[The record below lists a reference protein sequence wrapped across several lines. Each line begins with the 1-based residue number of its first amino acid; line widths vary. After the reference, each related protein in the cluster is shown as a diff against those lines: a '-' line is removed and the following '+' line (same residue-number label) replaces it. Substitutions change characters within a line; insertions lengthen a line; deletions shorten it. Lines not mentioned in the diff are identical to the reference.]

1 MPHSR
6 KTRLSCTKSPCAAS
20 RLSTRTPYLPT
31 DVAVGVAALTLI
43 CALLSGCAGNTD
55 NTRLKQRL
63 NTLLPADAILLGE
76 QHDAADHQRLQRGF
90 VEALAQR
97 GQLAALV
104 LEMAEHGT
112 STAALP
118 RDATPQ
124 QVQAALR
131 WNSAGWPWESY
142 APSVMAAL
150 QHGVPVLGA
159 NLPRDAMR
167 AAMSDPQFDNH
178 LVAAA
183 LARQREAIRIGHC
196 DMLPAEQLMPM
207 VRVQLARDAS
217 MADTIVAAM
226 VPGKTVLMIA
236 GAGHVLRDLGIPTHI
251 PANLRIRTVLAVA
264 GDTGIDV
271 KTDAD
276 MVWQTPALPPR
287 DHCAELGKQLKR

>member
-1 MPHSR
+1 M
-6 KTRLSCTKSPCAAS
+6 T
-20 RLSTRTPYLPT
+20 TRTPYLPT
-31 DVAVGVAALTLI
+31 GVGVAALTLI
-43 CALLSGCAGNTD
+43 LGMLSGCAGNTD
-55 NTRLKQRL
+55 DARLEQRL
-63 NTLLPADAILLGE
+63 DTLLPADAVLLGE
-76 QHDAADHQRLQRGF
+76 QHDAADHQRLQRAF

-104 LEMAEHGT
+104 LEMAERGT

-183 LARQREAIRIGHC
+183 LARQREAIRVGHC
-196 DMLPAEQLMPM
+196 DMLPVEQLMPM

-217 MADTIVAAM
+217 MADTVVAAM

-236 GAGHVLRDLGIPTHI
+236 GGGHVLRDLGIPTHI
-251 PANLRIRTVLAVA
+251 PGNLRIRTVLAVA
-264 GDTGIDV
+264 GDMGIDA

>member
-1 MPHSR
+1 M
-6 KTRLSCTKSPCAAS
+6 
-20 RLSTRTPYLPT
+20 
-31 DVAVGVAALTLI
+31 
-43 CALLSGCAGNTD
+43 LSGCAADSTTD
-55 NTRLKQRL
+55 RARVEQRL
-63 NTLLPADAILLGE
+63 DALLPADAVLLGE
-76 QHDAADHQRLQRGF
+76 QHDAADHQRLQHAF
-90 VEALAQR
+90 VDALAQR
-97 GQLAALV
+97 NQLAALV
-104 LEMAEHGT
+104 LEMAERGT

-131 WNSAGWPWESY
+131 WNTAGWPWQAY
-142 APSVMAAL
+142 APSVMAAVRG
-150 QHGVPVLGA
+150 GVPVLGA
-159 NLPRDAMR
+159 NLPRDAMH
-167 AAMSDPQFDNH
+167 ATMSDPQFDNH

-196 DMLPAEQLMPM
+196 DMLPTERLMPM

-217 MADTIVAAM
+217 MADTVIAAM

-236 GAGHVLRDLGIPTHI
+236 GGGHVLRDRGIPTHI

-264 GDTGIDV
+264 GATGTDA

-287 DHCAELGKQLKR
+287 DHCTELVKQLKR